1 MFLELPEQSVL
12 CSQKRTSLPTSQSK
26 LKWRKRPASP
36 SQSPT
41 PDPLPCPVTLETAAG
56 PSSRVHSLH
65 LGSRFL
71 PLKSSQTS
79 FCGLFSPMST
89 TSPFSWLRW
98 GKYLDKPE
106 ALPILMNPQIKS
118 LLLHIPLQPSSSSS
132 PIRSSTTPNETL
144 FSTHTQVIRPWED
157 WRDLKCTLLSERR
170 LKRLH
175 TVQFHLY
182 DMLARQSYRESKET
196 SSCPQLGREG

>member
-1 MFLELPEQSVL
+1 MAMSLWHTCWHSLRGHYFKYPLLMFLELPEQSVL

-118 LLLHIPLQPSSSSS
+118 PLLHIPLQPSSSSS

-157 WRDLKCTLLSERR
+157 GERARNWKSIWRNKD
-170 LKRLH
+170 
-175 TVQFHLY
+175 
-182 DMLARQSYRESKET
+182 RQ
-196 SSCPQLGREG
+196 PL